1 MEYFIKLKSENKNL
15 IQIDGFLKKVIDKN
29 SFLTFSVDLNFNE
42 NFVINVEPLEKD
54 ENLYFA
60 YKIFV
65 ESTSEGLKITSPNIE
80 VLSYDNYHIITLKS
94 LIAVKNVSVLSSTNS
109 YSVFNTTVTNIT
121 TKNATILLPKI
132 FNLTNTKKVGGNTV
146 LCFETPSKKQNY
158 IVVLFNDEI
167 IFKDY
172 FNKIILNNKIEILS
186 NLNDIAKHSILTTI
200 ENKNITQ
207 KTVYCNNEPK
217 LTFCPQVIPLAFLQ
231 ALKLD
236 NIKLCKYYL
245 SENLKNVAS
254 LEMLKTYFSNY
265 KKVEFDNNKYIL
277 FYPDGSHKICNFS
290 LENNK
295 ICKIDL
301 I

>member
-65 ESTSEGLKITSPNIE
+65 ESTSEGLKVTSPNIE

-146 LCFETPSKKQNY
+146 LCFETPSKTQNFV
-158 IVVLFNDEI
+158 VVLFNDEI

-172 FNKIILNNKIEILS
+172 FNNINLNNKIEILS